1 MYSIISLIQIY
12 TVLFYER
19 TFIFMRIL
27 AIDYG
32 DSRVGLAVSDLMGW
46 TAQGIKTVPNQ
57 STKKLL
63 AEIEPVLKEYN
74 PEKIVLGLPKNMD
87 GTLGFRAEATYK
99 FAESLKTIYN
109 GEIVYW
115 DERLTTVNAARILNE
130 TNTRGKKRKN
140 VIDTVSA
147 CMILEGY
154 LGRMNK
160 GL

>member
-1 MYSIISLIQIY
+1 
-12 TVLFYER
+12 
-19 TFIFMRIL
+19 MRIL

-46 TAQGIKTVPNQ
+46 TAQGIKTVQNK
-57 STKKLL
+57 SSKKLL
-63 AEIEPVLKEYN
+63 EEIEPVLNEYK
-74 PEKIVLGLPKNMD
+74 PEKIVVGLPKNMD

-99 FAESLKTIYN
+99 FVDTLKTIYD

-115 DERLTTVNAARILNE
+115 DERLTTVSAAHILNE

-147 CMILEGY
+147 CMILEDY
-154 LGRMNK
+154 LRAK
-160 GL
+160 GKM